1 VRTLRTLALL
11 GFASACAPKP
21 PAVAPAPTP
30 IERLAA
36 AEALVKAGCYDCL
49 AGALEA
55 FEALRSSPAVSTQ
68 ATLGA
73 ARSAALLA
81 IRERD
86 LGTEDSGYLKR
97 AQELAAAGGPASS
110 LPFLLQVADTLPQRG
125 GVRQMSDDTDL
136 TRNQTALRNRDAWTA
151 ELRAHADE
159 DPLTATLWLSFNCAY
174 VPAGQQVIPEWL
186 DRVPA
191 WKDTPLIAFKAAVCR
206 GFQRAP
212 FEALLDG
219 DARFKETHYF
229 IGLGFAFGAK
239 IDNAME
245 HLLQAYEWRPRW
257 PAVTNSLAGD
267 YVALEEFDKAIEFYD
282 RTLAVVPSFADAMLG
297 KVKALTYAG
306 RYVDAMKATEP
317 LLAGRWQL
325 GDTRYWRA
333 FNQLQLNRLD
343 EAWDDI
349 ELAAKLIRNAG
360 VPKLAGLIA
369 YRRKELDVARAKFEE
384 SYKLGR
390 DDCETGFYLGV
401 VHAEQGTWPAAA
413 TVLTETSACLETAE
427 QTTKRE
433 IEEFRAAPDLPA
445 ERRARQIEK
454 REQQIANGRRMM
466 AQSWFNIAVASY
478 NLARRDEARQY
489 AEKVAD
495 DDVFGARARDL
506 LSRLK

>member
-1 VRTLRTLALL
+1 VRAALTLALL
-11 GFASACAPKP
+11 GCLSACAPKP
-21 PAVAPAPTP
+21 PALAPGPTP
-30 IERLAA
+30 VERLSA
-36 AEALVKAGCYDCL
+36 AEALVKAGCFDCL
-49 AGALEA
+49 AAALKE
-55 FEALRSSPAVSTQ
+55 FEALRSSPAISSQ

-86 LGTEDSGYLKR
+86 LGTEDSGYLQR
-97 AQELAAAGGPASS
+97 AHELAAAVGPSSS

-151 ELRAHADE
+151 ELRAHADD
-159 DPLTATLWLSFNCAY
+159 DPLTATLWLSYNCAY

-191 WKDTPLIAFKAAVCR
+191 WKDTPLLAFKAAVCR

-212 FEALLDG
+212 FEALLDA

-229 IGLGFAFGAK
+229 IGLAFAFGAK
-239 IDNAME
+239 IDEAME
-245 HLLQAYEWRPRW
+245 HLLRAYEWHPRW

-267 YVALEEFDKAIEFYD
+267 YVALEEFDTAIAFYD

-306 RYVDAMKATEP
+306 RYMDAITATEP

-333 FNQLQLNRLD
+333 FNELQLDRLD

-369 YRRKELDVARAKFEE
+369 YRRKQLDVARAKFEE
-384 SYKLGR
+384 SHALGR
-390 DDCETGFYLGV
+390 EDCETGFYLGV
-401 VHAEQGTWPAAA
+401 VHAEQGTWPAAES
-413 TVLTETSACLETAE
+413 VLTETSGCLEKAE
-427 QTTKRE
+427 QATKRE

-445 ERRARQIEK
+445 GRRDRQIKK

-466 AQSWFNIAVASY
+466 AQSWFNIAVACY
-478 NLARRDEARQY
+478 NLSRRDEARQY
-489 AEKVAD
+489 AEKVASD
-495 DDVFGARARDL
+495 EQFGERAREL
-506 LSRLK
+506 LTRLR